1 MKILVV
7 DDNPLSLKLLN
18 HQLTKIGFSVLQAN
32 SFENAIVLLQKNK
45 IDALILDCQML
56 DNRLKINNTV
66 HPVFYKYI
74 KIGIVNSDYPKV
86 KIDKMALWIDLFI
99 SRPIDIGVLRE
110 TLSSGIENVR
120 VASENKFKNSHAIMK
135 IVLDTTSKDIC
146 SAFEYLNSGDML
158 SLASVVHR
166 IKGVYL
172 MMSDLEVVDLC
183 RSIESVLKD
192 DENIKCIEFHLKKLK
207 NKLNS

>member
-66 HPVFYKYI
+66 HPVFI
-74 KIGIVNSDYPKV
+74 NI
-86 KIDKMALWIDLFI
+86 
-99 SRPIDIGVLRE
+99 LR
-110 TLSSGIENVR
+110 
-120 VASENKFKNSHAIMK
+120 
-135 IVLDTTSKDIC
+135 
-146 SAFEYLNSGDML
+146 
-158 SLASVVHR
+158 
-166 IKGVYL
+166 
-172 MMSDLEVVDLC
+172 
-183 RSIESVLKD
+183 
-192 DENIKCIEFHLKKLK
+192 
-207 NKLNS
+207 

>member
-66 HPVFYKYI
+66 
-74 KIGIVNSDYPKV
+74 
-86 KIDKMALWIDLFI
+86 
-99 SRPIDIGVLRE
+99 
-110 TLSSGIENVR
+110 
-120 VASENKFKNSHAIMK
+120 
-135 IVLDTTSKDIC
+135 
-146 SAFEYLNSGDML
+146 
-158 SLASVVHR
+158 
-166 IKGVYL
+166 
-172 MMSDLEVVDLC
+172 
-183 RSIESVLKD
+183 
-192 DENIKCIEFHLKKLK
+192 
-207 NKLNS
+207 